1 MISVHH
7 VKEGIAKQ
15 LSSWQ
20 LQSMAE
26 AVHILATRKQ
36 RASELTFKGHDPLLM
51 THSQQLDL
59 PS

>member
-1 MISVHH
+1 MISIHH

-20 LQSMAE
+20 LECVAE
-26 AVHILATRKQ
+26 AVHIVANQ
-36 RASELTFKGHDPLLM
+36 EIASEMNDLQKPTPSDPL
-51 THSQQLDL
+51 TQLDL